1 METATPIRGPPSHIV
16 CPITMEIM
24 KEPVVVQN
32 GDSYEKV
39 AIERWFASHNTLP
52 LTGESI
58 TNKTLTPN
66 HGLKIY
72 ISWWLAQNPQPAPTQ
87 FDDNPCPILSTTT
100 KPRPQSP
107 RQFAGI
113 LSAAQRVLSR
123 VESGFANVTTV
134 EFSFSDGSSTP
145 LRYADATRT
154 QSPRAIP
161 WASHS
166 RVVPL

>member
-1 METATPIRGPPSHIV
+1 METARTPRDPPRHIV

-39 AIERWFASHNTLP
+39 AIERWFASNNTLP

-58 TNKTLTPN
+58 TNKTLFPN
-66 HGLKIY
+66 RSLKIY
-72 ISWWLAQNPQPAPTQ
+72 ISWWLTRNPQPVPTQ
-87 FDDNPCPILSTTT
+87 FDDNPCPILSPTT

-107 RQFAGI
+107 RQFTGI

-145 LRYADATRT
+145 LRYADATRA
-154 QSPRAIP
+154 QSPPAIP